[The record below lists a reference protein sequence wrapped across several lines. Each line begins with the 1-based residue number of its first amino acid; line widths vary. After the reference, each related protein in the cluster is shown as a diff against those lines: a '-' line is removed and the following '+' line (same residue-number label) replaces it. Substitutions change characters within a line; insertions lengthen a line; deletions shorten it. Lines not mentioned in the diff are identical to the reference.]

1 MRQDT
6 RHPERSPPCSWIKEA
21 ISSLWACFSTG
32 SEVLALSKTSE
43 PLQLWGTASLA
54 GHFSG
59 FSPVQKA
66 QASAYA
72 PGTYVEPR
80 GDGTALFST
89 DTVELR
95 AS

>member
-1 MRQDT
+1 M
-6 RHPERSPPCSWIKEA
+6 
-21 ISSLWACFSTG
+21 
-32 SEVLALSKTSE
+32 LALSKTSE
-43 PLQLWGTASLA
+43 PLQLWGTAGLA

-72 PGTYVEPR
+72 PGTCVEPQ
-80 GDGTALFST
+80 GDGTVPFSI

>member
-1 MRQDT
+1 M
-6 RHPERSPPCSWIKEA
+6 
-21 ISSLWACFSTG
+21 
-32 SEVLALSKTSE
+32 LALSKTSE
-43 PLQLWGTASLA
+43 PLQLRGTAERLSAGLA

-59 FSPVQKA
+59 FSTVWKA

-72 PGTYVEPR
+72 PGTCVEPR
-80 GDGTALFST
+80 GDGTVPFSI